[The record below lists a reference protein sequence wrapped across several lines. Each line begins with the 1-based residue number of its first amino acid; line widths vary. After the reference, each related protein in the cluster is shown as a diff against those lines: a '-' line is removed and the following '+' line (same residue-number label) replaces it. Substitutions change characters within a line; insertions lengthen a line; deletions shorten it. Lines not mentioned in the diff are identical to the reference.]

1 MDGVRRNGGAWV
13 KFQILGPL
21 QVTCDGRMV
30 DVVTAR
36 KLRLML
42 AVLLSRAGTPVSV
55 DLLVAALWGDDPP
68 ISARRTIHVYV
79 HRLRRTL
86 GADRVVAEAAGY
98 ALLAG
103 DEFDAAT
110 FRALAAAGNE
120 SLLAGNVQ
128 QAARELRMA
137 LDLWRG
143 PVLPEFDDCEIVAEE
158 ARRLEQQRLSVYEQ
172 WAQAELDMGGHADI
186 ATELTDLVQAH
197 PYRESLRASLM
208 LALYRTGRQA
218 EALELFRET
227 RALMDEQLG
236 VEPSPALQRLHAA
249 MLRGDSELVPIKPGP
264 GPTIPAQLPADIS
277 TFGGRSA
284 QLRRL
289 DNLLP
294 GIGHGST
301 AAVISAITGTAGIGK
316 TTLAIHWAHRVG
328 NEFPDGQLYINL
340 RGFDPSEPPMSL
352 DEAVRA
358 LLDGLGVPAETIPA
372 GLQAQAALFRTATAG
387 KRLLILLDNA
397 VNAEQVRPLLPAGRQ
412 CLVVVTSRDDLAGL
426 VATDGAHLLRLDL
439 LSFEDAR
446 QFLSRRLGAE
456 RVAAEPDAVND
467 IITSCAR
474 LPLALAVVAAR
485 ATSRP
490 DFSLAA
496 LVGQLHEDQ
505 VGLEAFAG
513 DDAATDVRAVLSWSY
528 RSLRTRAASLFR
540 LFGLH
545 RGPDVSAPGAA
556 SLAGAPLRQ
565 TRALLAELTR
575 AHLLTERVPGRYGF
589 HDLLRA
595 YAGELANAADTEGE
609 RHQAMYRMLDHYLH
623 SAFTAAHLL
632 YPHRY
637 AIAIAPAAAGVT
649 TASMAD
655 HEEAL
660 EWFAGEHTAL
670 MAAARYAAMAGHNR
684 HAWQLAWA
692 LGTYL
697 DRRGHWLDK
706 VAVMTN
712 GLNAAK
718 RSADRTGQAVCHHSL
733 GIAYN
738 FLDLFDDAHRH
749 YRTSGELFRRLRDDS
764 GLAHNYLNH
773 ALVFERQDRHT
784 DALWHAQESL
794 DIFVRAGHRSGQ
806 AKALNAVGWFHA
818 MLDQYEQALHHCTKA
833 LELVQV
839 LGDRYGEAATWDS
852 LAYSHHRLSRYELAA
867 SCYQRSIDLWHV
879 LGDPHSEAAVLDRL
893 ADNHEEAGDLDA
905 SVRARERA
913 REVLDATP
921 ARR

>member
-1 MDGVRRNGGAWV
+1 M
-13 KFQILGPL
+13 
-21 QVTCDGRMV
+21 TCDGRTV
-30 DVVTAR
+30 DVGTAR
-36 KLRLML
+36 KPRLML

-55 DLLVAALWGDDPP
+55 DSLVAALWGDDPP
-68 ISARRTIHVYV
+68 VSARRNVQLYV

-86 GADRVVAEAAGY
+86 GADRVVASAAGY
-98 ALLAG
+98 ALLPG
-103 DEFDAAT
+103 EEFDAAT

-120 SLLAGNVQ
+120 ALLAGNVP
-128 QAARELRMA
+128 QATRDLRTA

-172 WAQAELDMGGHADI
+172 WAQAALDLGGHADI
-186 ATELTDLVQAH
+186 ASELTDLVHAH

-218 EALELFRET
+218 EALELFRAT

-249 MLRGDSELVPIKPGP
+249 MLRGDSSLVPGR
-264 GPTIPAQLPADIS
+264 TIPAQLPADIS

-284 QLRRL
+284 HLRRL

-294 GIGHGST
+294 GTGHGSI
-301 AAVISAITGTAGIGK
+301 ISTITGTAGVGK
-316 TTLAIHWAHRVG
+316 TTLAVHWAHRVG
-328 NEFPDGQLYINL
+328 DEFPDGQLYLNL
-340 RGFDPSEPPMSL
+340 RGFDPSEPPL
-352 DEAVRA
+352 GPDEAVRA
-358 LLDGLGVPAETIPA
+358 LLDGLGVPADTVPA
-372 GLQAQAALFRTATAG
+372 GLQAQTALFRSATAG
-387 KRLLILLDNA
+387 KRLLVLLDNA
-397 VNAEQVRPLLPAGRQ
+397 VNAEQVRPLLPAGKQ
-412 CLVVVTSRDDLAGL
+412 CLVLVTSRHDLAGL
-426 VATDGAHLLRLDL
+426 VATEGAHSLRLDL
-439 LSFEDAR
+439 LSYEEAR
-446 QFLSRRLGAE
+446 QFLSRRLGAG
-456 RVAAEPDAVND
+456 RVAAEPDAVNE
-467 IITSCAR
+467 IVAACAR

-490 DFSLAA
+490 DFPLAA
-496 LVGQLHEDQ
+496 LVGQLHD
-505 VGLEAFAG
+505 GLEAFAG

-528 RSLRTRAASLFR
+528 RSLSTDAASLFR

-545 RGPDVSAPGAA
+545 RGPDVAAAGAA
-556 SLAGAPLRQ
+556 SLAGAPLRR

-575 AHLLTERVPGRYGF
+575 AHLVTERTPGRYGF

-595 YAGELANAADTEGE
+595 YAGELAHTVDPEGE
-609 RHQAMYRMLDHYLH
+609 RNLATRRMLDHYLC
-623 SAFTAAHLL
+623 SAFAAANLL
-632 YPHRY
+632 YPHRHT
-637 AIAIAPAAAGVT
+637 IATAPPTAGVT
-649 TASMAD
+649 TASVSD
-655 HEEAL
+655 HDEAL
-660 EWFAGEHTAL
+660 AWFAGEHTAL
-670 MAAARYAAMAGHNR
+670 MAAARHATTAGHHQ

-712 GLNAAK
+712 GLAAAE

-738 FLDLFDDAHRH
+738 FLDRFDDAHRH
-749 YRTSGELFRRLRDDS
+749 YRTAGELFRRLGDDS
-764 GLAHNYLNH
+764 GLAHNHLNH
-773 ALVFERQDRHT
+773 ALVFERQGLHT
-784 DALWHAQESL
+784 DALRHAQESL

-818 MLDQYEQALHHCTKA
+818 MLDEYEEALHHCTKA
-833 LELVQV
+833 LELVQA

-852 LAYSHHRLSRYELAA
+852 LAYSHHRLHRYELAA

-893 ADNHEEAGDLDA
+893 ADNHEEAGDLDTSA
-905 SVRARERA
+905 RARERA
-913 REVLDATP
+913 RAVLDAAP